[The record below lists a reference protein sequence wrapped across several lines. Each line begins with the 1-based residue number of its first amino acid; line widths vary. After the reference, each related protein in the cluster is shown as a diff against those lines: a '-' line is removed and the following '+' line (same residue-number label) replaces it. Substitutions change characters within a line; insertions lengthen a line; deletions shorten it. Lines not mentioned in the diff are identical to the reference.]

1 MDNVLEQDT
10 AIAEEREQKEEER
23 RNAQDK
29 RDIYDKYVKEM
40 HWPKVSLKKKK
51 ELEIL
56 KDSIKTSPYKTK
68 KSPKSIYGSEHP
80 GQADE
85 ISTGKGGNNKA
96 NSDHDG
102 EKGSVKRRKIIWPD
116 NPLRPKPK
124 ELKEGQKVDWLK
136 D

>member
-1 MDNVLEQDT
+1 M
-10 AIAEEREQKEEER
+10 AEERENKEEER

-40 HWPKVSLKKKK
+40 HWPKVSMKKKK

-56 KDSIKTSPYKTK
+56 KDTIKASPYKTK

-80 GQADE
+80 GHGDE
-85 ISTGKGGNNKA
+85 ISTGKGRDNRA

-102 EKGSVKRRKIIWPD
+102 EKSSVKRRKIIWPV
-116 NPLRPKPK
+116 NPLKPKPK
-124 ELKEGQKVDWLK
+124 ELKEG
-136 D
+136 